1 MSQHREDYLG
11 VEELCR
17 ATLLSKEDIIEI
29 VHQGIVDPSGNAP
42 IHWQFDATMVTRVH
56 KAVRI
61 QRDFDIDWP
70 GIALALEL
78 LEQLEAERRKTA
90 MLEQR
95 LSRFIATARD
105 Y

>member
-1 MSQHREDYLG
+1 MNQPREDYLS
-11 VEELCR
+11 VEELCH
-17 ATLLSKEDIIEI
+17 ATLLSREEIIEI
-29 VHQGIVDPSGNAP
+29 VHQGIVDPNGNTP
-42 IHWQFDATMVTRVH
+42 VHWRFDATMVTRVH

-78 LEQLEAERRKTA
+78 LEQLETERKKNA

-95 LSRFIATARD
+95 LSRFMATARD